1 MKYLTKIFLVL
12 IAGILLAQ
20 CSTYKIK
27 PDMSKNGVVNKTP
40 DWYVEYKHE
49 TWTKYQEAATAVSPD
64 MELAVKK
71 ATLLA
76 KAKLVDRING
86 EVNNR
91 TTINKNEAGTN
102 ESLTVTAGSQD
113 IVVNIIK
120 DTLARGY
127 EVTKQEIFITNHK
140 SYRAYI
146 MIELSKKE
154 VEAIIDDINKRKVAM
169 IDVDGINDAANEVLD
184 N

>member
-1 MKYLTKIFLVL
+1 MKTLSKIILV
-12 IAGILLAQ
+12 IFTSMLLAN

-113 IVVNIIK
+113 IIVNIIK

-127 EVTKQEIFITNHK
+127 EVTKQEIFMTNHK

-169 IDVDGINDAANEVLD
+169 IDVDGINDAANKVL
-184 N
+184 NK